1 MSNPIVQGYLRR
13 PYARIIVPDDEGRY
27 AAQVLEFPGCYSEGE
42 SPDDAYKNLEEAAQ
56 NWIESALDQ
65 GLAIPPPSAGQG
77 YSGVVSLRLPK
88 ALHRRAAALA
98 HRDGVSLNQFL
109 VTAVATRI
117 GAENV
122 YDRIASK
129 LDDRLDRLQSTE
141 WVAVEGFMRPIPVAT
156 TGRRRADVQVME
168 SRVESSELTTANK
181 LLRSAREGEIIDG

>member
-1 MSNPIVQGYLRR
+1 MGNSIVHEYLRR

-27 AAQVLEFPGCYSEGE
+27 AAQILEFPGCYSEGE
-42 SPDDAYKNLEEAAQ
+42 SPDDAYRNLEEAAQ

-65 GLAIPPPSAGQG
+65 GLPIPPPSAGQG

-122 YDRIASK
+122 YDKIASK

-141 WVAVEGFMRPIPVAT
+141 WVGVEGIMRQIPVAA
-156 TGRRRADVQVME
+156 TGKRRADVPVIE
-168 SRVESSELTTANK
+168 WGLESSKLTTAK
-181 LLRSAREGEIIDG
+181 SVLRSAPEGEIIDG